1 MVHKRNLK
9 EEKEAME
16 KERINQAKLLMSFQE
31 KYLIEKARDKDD
43 VQVSRDY
50 RRLQWRSGVFVR

>member
-50 RRLQWRSGVFVR
+50 KRLQWRSGVFVR